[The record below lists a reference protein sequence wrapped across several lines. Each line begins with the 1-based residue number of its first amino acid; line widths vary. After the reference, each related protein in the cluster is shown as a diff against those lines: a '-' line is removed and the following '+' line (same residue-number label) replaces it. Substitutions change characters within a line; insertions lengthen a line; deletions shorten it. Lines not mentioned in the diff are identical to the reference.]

1 MKRLKAMV
9 DIYSSPNFETEFEPE
24 IIERGNK
31 VKLVIADVDGVLTDG
46 SIYKAIDPATLADIE
61 IKNFSIVDGAGVALA
76 RLLDLR
82 VAIISGRPSLA
93 TDARVKELK
102 IEDVYTGS
110 LNKMTPYEDL
120 KSKYSLND
128 EDIAFI
134 GDDIIDLNLMEN
146 VGAPIAVANAYHLVK
161 DTAIY
166 TTSLPGG
173 QGAFREAIDWLA
185 MCQGRYEE
193 GIQLMKNS
201 LLTK

>member
-1 MKRLKAMV
+1 MV
-9 DIYSSPNFETEFEPE
+9 DIYSSSNFEKEFETEV
-24 IIERGNK
+24 IERGNK

-46 SIYKAIDPATLADIE
+46 SVYKAKDPETLADIE
-61 IKNFSIVDGAGVALA
+61 FKQFSIVDGAGIALA

-82 VAIISGRPSLA
+82 VAIISGRPSSA

-102 IEDVYTGS
+102 IEDVYTGL
-110 LNKMTPYEDL
+110 LNKMIPYEDL

-161 DTAIY
+161 DIAIY
-166 TTSLPGG
+166 TTRLPGG

-201 LLTK
+201 LLNK

>member
-1 MKRLKAMV
+1 MV
-9 DIYSSPNFETEFEPE
+9 DIYSSPNFETEFKPE
-24 IIERGNK
+24 VIERGNK

-61 IKNFSIVDGAGVALA
+61 FKNFSIVDGAGIALA
-76 RLLDLR
+76 RLLDFR

-93 TDARVKELK
+93 TDSRVKELK

-134 GDDIIDLNLMEN
+134 GDDIIDLKLMEN
-146 VGAPIAVANAYHLVK
+146 VGAPIAVANAYHLIK
-161 DTAIY
+161 DIAIY
-166 TTSLPGG
+166 TTRLPGG

-193 GIQLMKNS
+193 GIQLMKDS

>member
-1 MKRLKAMV
+1 MV
-9 DIYSSPNFETEFEPE
+9 DIYSSPNFEMEFEPE
-24 IIERGNK
+24 VIERGNK

-61 IKNFSIVDGAGVALA
+61 FKKFSIVDGAGIALA

-82 VAIISGRPSLA
+82 VAIISGRPSSA

-161 DTAIY
+161 DIAIY
-166 TTSLPGG
+166 TTRLPGG
-173 QGAFREAIDWLA
+173 QGAFRETIDWIA
-185 MCQGRYEE
+185 MCQGRYEK
-193 GIQLMKNS
+193 GIQLMKES

>member
-1 MKRLKAMV
+1 MV
-9 DIYSSPNFETEFEPE
+9 DIYSSLNFETEFGSEV
-24 IIERGNK
+24 IERGKK

-46 SIYKAIDPATLADIE
+46 SIYKAKDPETLADIE
-61 IKNFSIVDGAGVALA
+61 FKQFSIVDGAGIALA

-82 VAIISGRPSLA
+82 VAIISGRPSSA
-93 TDARVKELK
+93 TDARAKELK
-102 IEDVYTGS
+102 IEDVYTGL
-110 LNKMTPYEDL
+110 LNKMIPYEDL

-161 DTAIY
+161 DIAIY
-166 TTSLPGG
+166 TTRLPGG

-193 GIQLMKNS
+193 GIQLMKDS

>member
-1 MKRLKAMV
+1 MV
-9 DIYSSPNFETEFEPE
+9 DIYSSSNFEKEFETEV
-24 IIERGNK
+24 IERGNK

-46 SIYKAIDPATLADIE
+46 SVYKAKDPATLADIE
-61 IKNFSIVDGAGVALA
+61 FKQFSIVDGAGIALA

-82 VAIISGRPSLA
+82 VAIISGRPSSA
-93 TDARVKELK
+93 TDARAKELK
-102 IEDVYTGS
+102 IEDVYTGL
-110 LNKMTPYEDL
+110 LNKMIPYEDL
-120 KSKYSLND
+120 KSKYFLND

-161 DTAIY
+161 DIAIY
-166 TTSLPGG
+166 TTRLPGG

-193 GIQLMKNS
+193 GIQLMKDS

>member
-1 MKRLKAMV
+1 MV
-9 DIYSSPNFETEFEPE
+9 DIYSSLNFETEFGSEV
-24 IIERGNK
+24 IERGKK

-46 SIYKAIDPATLADIE
+46 SIYKAKDPETLADIE
-61 IKNFSIVDGAGVALA
+61 FKQFSILDGAGIALA

-93 TDARVKELK
+93 TDARAKELK
-102 IEDVYTGS
+102 IEDVYTGL
-110 LNKMTPYEDL
+110 LNKMIPYEDL

-134 GDDIIDLNLMEN
+134 GDDIIDLSLMEN
-146 VGAPIAVANAYHLVK
+146 VGVPIAVANAYHLVK
-161 DTAIY
+161 DIAIY
-166 TTSLPGG
+166 TTRLPGG

-193 GIQLMKNS
+193 GIQLMKDS

>member
-1 MKRLKAMV
+1 MV
-9 DIYSSPNFETEFEPE
+9 DIYSSSNFEKDFEPKV
-24 IIERGNK
+24 IERAKK
-31 VKLVIADVDGVLTDG
+31 VKLVITDVDGVLTDG
-46 SIYKAIDPATLADIE
+46 SIYKGGNE
-61 IKNFSIVDGAGVALA
+61 ITYKSFNNFELKKFSVLDGAGVALA
-76 RLLDLR
+76 KLLDFHI
-82 VAIISGRPSLA
+82 AFISGRKSSA
-93 TDARVKELK
+93 TEIRANELN
-102 IEDVYTGS
+102 ITDVYNGT
-110 LNKMTPYEDL
+110 LNKMKPYKDL

-201 LLTK
+201 LLNK

>member
-1 MKRLKAMV
+1 MV
-9 DIYSSPNFETEFEPE
+9 DIYSSPNFETEFKPE
-24 IIERGNK
+24 VIERGNK

-61 IKNFSIVDGAGVALA
+61 FKNFSMVDGAGIALA
-76 RLLDLR
+76 RLLDLH

-161 DTAIY
+161 DIAIY
-166 TTSLPGG
+166 TTRLAGG

-193 GIQLMKNS
+193 GIQLMKDS

>member
-1 MKRLKAMV
+1 MV
-9 DIYSSPNFETEFEPE
+9 DIYSTPNFETEFEPE
-24 IIERGNK
+24 VIERGNK

-61 IKNFSIVDGAGVALA
+61 FKNFSIVDGAGIALA
-76 RLLDLR
+76 RLLDFR

-134 GDDIIDLNLMEN
+134 GDDIIDLKLMEN
-146 VGAPIAVANAYHLVK
+146 VGAPIAVANAYHLIK
-161 DTAIY
+161 DIAIY
-166 TTSLPGG
+166 TTRLPGG

-193 GIQLMKNS
+193 GIQLMKDS

>member
-1 MKRLKAMV
+1 MV
-9 DIYSSPNFETEFEPE
+9 DIYSSPNFETEFKPE
-24 IIERGNK
+24 VIERGNK

-46 SIYKAIDPATLADIE
+46 SIYKAIDPTTLADIE
-61 IKNFSIVDGAGVALA
+61 FKKFSIVDGAGIALA
-76 RLLDLR
+76 RLLDFR

-134 GDDIIDLNLMEN
+134 GDDIIDLKLMEN
-146 VGAPIAVANAYHLVK
+146 VGAPIAVANAYHLIK
-161 DTAIY
+161 DIAIY
-166 TTSLPGG
+166 TTCLPGG

-193 GIQLMKNS
+193 GIQLMKDS

>member
-1 MKRLKAMV
+1 MV
-9 DIYSSPNFETEFEPE
+9 DIYSSLNFETEFGSEV
-24 IIERGNK
+24 IERGKK

-46 SIYKAIDPATLADIE
+46 SIYKAKDPETLADIE
-61 IKNFSIVDGAGVALA
+61 FKQFSIVDGAGIALA

-102 IEDVYTGS
+102 IEDVYTGL
-110 LNKMTPYEDL
+110 LNKMIPYEDL

-161 DTAIY
+161 DIAIY
-166 TTSLPGG
+166 TTRLPGG

-193 GIQLMKNS
+193 GIQLMKDS

>member
-1 MKRLKAMV
+1 MV
-9 DIYSSPNFETEFEPE
+9 DIYSSPNFETEFETE
-24 IIERGNK
+24 VIERGNK

-46 SIYKAIDPATLADIE
+46 SVYKAKDPETLADIE
-61 IKNFSIVDGAGVALA
+61 FKQFSIVDGAGIALA

-82 VAIISGRPSLA
+82 VAIISGRPSSA
-93 TDARVKELK
+93 TDARAKELK
-102 IEDVYTGS
+102 IEDVYTGL
-110 LNKMTPYEDL
+110 LNKMIPYEDL

-146 VGAPIAVANAYHLVK
+146 VGAPIAVENAYHLVK
-161 DTAIY
+161 DIAIY
-166 TTSLPGG
+166 TTRLPGG

-193 GIQLMKNS
+193 GIQLMKDS

>member
-1 MKRLKAMV
+1 MV
-9 DIYSSPNFETEFEPE
+9 DIYSSPNFETEFKPE
-24 IIERGNK
+24 VIERGNK

-61 IKNFSIVDGAGVALA
+61 FKNFSIVDGAGIALA
-76 RLLDLR
+76 RLLDLH

-146 VGAPIAVANAYHLVK
+146 VGAPIAVANAYHLIK
-161 DTAIY
+161 DIAIY
-166 TTSLPGG
+166 TTRLPGG

-193 GIQLMKNS
+193 GIQLMKDS

>member
-1 MKRLKAMV
+1 MV
-9 DIYSSPNFETEFEPE
+9 DIYSTPNFETEFEPE

-61 IKNFSIVDGAGVALA
+61 FKNFSIVDGAGIALA
-76 RLLDLR
+76 RLLDFR

-146 VGAPIAVANAYHLVK
+146 VGAPIAVANAYHLIK
-161 DTAIY
+161 DIAIY
-166 TTSLPGG
+166 TTRLPGG

-193 GIQLMKNS
+193 GIQLMKDS

>member
-1 MKRLKAMV
+1 MV
-9 DIYSSPNFETEFEPE
+9 DIYSSSNFEKEFETEV
-24 IIERGNK
+24 IERGNK
-31 VKLVIADVDGVLTDG
+31 VKLVISDVDGVLTNG
-46 SIYKAIDPATLADIE
+46 SVYKAKDPATLADIE
-61 IKNFSIVDGAGVALA
+61 FKQFSIVDGAGIALA

-102 IEDVYTGS
+102 IEDVYTGL
-110 LNKMTPYEDL
+110 LNKMIPYEDL

-146 VGAPIAVANAYHLVK
+146 VGAPIAVANAYHLIK
-161 DTAIY
+161 DIAIY
-166 TTSLPGG
+166 TTRLPGG

-193 GIQLMKNS
+193 GIQLMKDS

>member
-1 MKRLKAMV
+1 MV

-24 IIERGNK
+24 VIERGNK

-61 IKNFSIVDGAGVALA
+61 FKKFSIVDGAGIALA

-82 VAIISGRPSLA
+82 VAIISGRPSSA

-102 IEDVYTGS
+102 IEDVYTGL
-110 LNKMTPYEDL
+110 LNKMIPYEDL

-161 DTAIY
+161 DIAIY
-166 TTSLPGG
+166 TTRLPGG

-193 GIQLMKNS
+193 GIQLMKDS

>member
-1 MKRLKAMV
+1 MV
-9 DIYSSPNFETEFEPE
+9 DIYSSPNFETEFETE
-24 IIERGNK
+24 VIERGNK

-46 SIYKAIDPATLADIE
+46 SVYKAKDPETLADIE
-61 IKNFSIVDGAGVALA
+61 FKQFSIVDGAGIALA

-82 VAIISGRPSLA
+82 VAIISGRPSSA

-110 LNKMTPYEDL
+110 LNKMIPYEDL

-161 DTAIY
+161 DIAIY
-166 TTSLPGG
+166 TTRLPGG

-193 GIQLMKNS
+193 GIQLMKDS

>member
-1 MKRLKAMV
+1 MV
-9 DIYSSPNFETEFEPE
+9 DIYSSPNFETEFETE
-24 IIERGNK
+24 VIERGNK

-46 SIYKAIDPATLADIE
+46 SVYKAKDPETLADIE
-61 IKNFSIVDGAGVALA
+61 FKQFSIVDGAGIALA

-82 VAIISGRPSLA
+82 VAIISGRPSSA

-110 LNKMTPYEDL
+110 LNKMTPYENL

-161 DTAIY
+161 DIAIY
-166 TTSLPGG
+166 TTRLPGG

-193 GIQLMKNS
+193 GIQLMKDS

>member
-1 MKRLKAMV
+1 MV
-9 DIYSSPNFETEFEPE
+9 DIYSSPNFETEFETE
-24 IIERGNK
+24 VIERGNK

-46 SIYKAIDPATLADIE
+46 SVYKAKDPATLADIE
-61 IKNFSIVDGAGVALA
+61 FKQFSIVDGAGIALA

-82 VAIISGRPSLA
+82 VAIISGRPSSA

-102 IEDVYTGS
+102 IEDVYTGL

-161 DTAIY
+161 DIAIY
-166 TTSLPGG
+166 TTRLPGG

-193 GIQLMKNS
+193 GIQLMKDS

>member
-1 MKRLKAMV
+1 MV

-24 IIERGNK
+24 VIERGNK

-61 IKNFSIVDGAGVALA
+61 FKNFSIVDGAGIALA
-76 RLLDLR
+76 RLLDFR

-161 DTAIY
+161 DIAIY
-166 TTSLPGG
+166 TTRLAGG

-193 GIQLMKNS
+193 GIQLMKDS

>member
-1 MKRLKAMV
+1 MMV
-9 DIYSSPNFETEFEPE
+9 DIYSSSNFESEFEPE
-24 IIERGNK
+24 VIERGKK

-46 SIYKAIDPATLADIE
+46 SIYKAKDPATSRDIE
-61 IKNFSIVDGAGVALA
+61 FKQFSIVDGAGIALA

-82 VAIISGRPSLA
+82 VAIISGRPSSA

-102 IEDVYTGS
+102 IADVYTGL

-120 KSKYSLND
+120 KLKYSLHD

-161 DTAIY
+161 DIAIY
-166 TTSLPGG
+166 ITRLSGG
-173 QGAFREAIDWLA
+173 QGAFREAIDWIA
-185 MCQGRYEE
+185 MCQGRYEK
-193 GIQLMKNS
+193 GIQLMKES

>member
-1 MKRLKAMV
+1 MV
-9 DIYSSPNFETEFEPE
+9 DIYSSLNFETEFGSEV
-24 IIERGNK
+24 IERGKK

-46 SIYKAIDPATLADIE
+46 SIYKAKDPETLADIE
-61 IKNFSIVDGAGVALA
+61 FKQFSILDGAGIALA

-82 VAIISGRPSLA
+82 VAIISGRPSSA
-93 TDARVKELK
+93 TDARAKELK
-102 IEDVYTGS
+102 IEDVYTGL
-110 LNKMTPYEDL
+110 LNKMIPYEDL

-134 GDDIIDLNLMEN
+134 GDDIIDLSLMEN
-146 VGAPIAVANAYHLVK
+146 VGVPIAVANAYHLVK
-161 DTAIY
+161 DIAIY
-166 TTSLPGG
+166 TTRLPGG

-193 GIQLMKNS
+193 GIQLMKDS

>member
-1 MKRLKAMV
+1 MV
-9 DIYSSPNFETEFEPE
+9 DIYSSSNFEKDFEPKV
-24 IIERGNK
+24 IERGKK
-31 VKLVIADVDGVLTDG
+31 VKLVITDVDGVLTDG
-46 SIYKAIDPATLADIE
+46 SIYKGGNE
-61 IKNFSIVDGAGVALA
+61 ITYKSFNNFELKKFSVLDGAGVALA
-76 RLLDLR
+76 RLLDFHI
-82 VAIISGRPSLA
+82 AFISGRKSSA
-93 TDARVKELK
+93 TEIRANELN
-102 IEDVYTGS
+102 ITDVYNGT
-110 LNKMTPYEDL
+110 LNKMTPYKDL
-120 KSKYSLND
+120 KSKYFLND

-161 DTAIY
+161 DKAIY

-201 LLTK
+201 LLNK

>member
-1 MKRLKAMV
+1 MV
-9 DIYSSPNFETEFEPE
+9 DIYSSLNFETEFGSEV
-24 IIERGNK
+24 IERGKK

-46 SIYKAIDPATLADIE
+46 SIYKAKDPETLADIE
-61 IKNFSIVDGAGVALA
+61 FKQFSIVDGAGIALA

-82 VAIISGRPSLA
+82 VAIISGRPSSA
-93 TDARVKELK
+93 TDARAKELK
-102 IEDVYTGS
+102 IEDVYTGL

-120 KSKYSLND
+120 KLKYSLHD

-161 DTAIY
+161 DIAIY

-173 QGAFREAIDWLA
+173 QGAFREAIDWIA
-185 MCQGRYEE
+185 MCQG
-193 GIQLMKNS
+193 
-201 LLTK
+201 

>member
-1 MKRLKAMV
+1 MV
-9 DIYSSPNFETEFEPE
+9 DIYSSLNFEKEFGSEV
-24 IIERGNK
+24 IERGKK

-46 SIYKAIDPATLADIE
+46 SIYKAKDPETLADIE
-61 IKNFSIVDGAGVALA
+61 FKQFSILDGAGIALA

-82 VAIISGRPSLA
+82 VAIISGRPSSA
-93 TDARVKELK
+93 TDARAKELK
-102 IEDVYTGS
+102 IEDVYTGL
-110 LNKMTPYEDL
+110 LNKMIPYEDL

-134 GDDIIDLNLMEN
+134 GDDIIDLSLMEN
-146 VGAPIAVANAYHLVK
+146 VGVPIAVANAYHLVK
-161 DTAIY
+161 DIAIY
-166 TTSLPGG
+166 TTRLPGG

-193 GIQLMKNS
+193 GIQLMKDS

>member
-1 MKRLKAMV
+1 
-9 DIYSSPNFETEFEPE
+9 
-24 IIERGNK
+24 
-31 VKLVIADVDGVLTDG
+31 
-46 SIYKAIDPATLADIE
+46 
-61 IKNFSIVDGAGVALA
+61 
-76 RLLDLR
+76 
-82 VAIISGRPSLA
+82 
-93 TDARVKELK
+93 
-102 IEDVYTGS
+102 
-110 LNKMTPYEDL
+110 MTPYKDL

-173 QGAFREAIDWLA
+173 QGAFREAIDWIA

>member
-1 MKRLKAMV
+1 MV
-9 DIYSSPNFETEFEPE
+9 DIYSSSNFEKEFETEV
-24 IIERGNK
+24 IERGNK

-46 SIYKAIDPATLADIE
+46 SVYKAKDPETLADIE
-61 IKNFSIVDGAGVALA
+61 FKQFSIVDGAGIALA

-82 VAIISGRPSLA
+82 VAIISGRPSSA
-93 TDARVKELK
+93 TDARAKELK

-161 DTAIY
+161 DIAIY
-166 TTSLPGG
+166 TTRLPGG

-193 GIQLMKNS
+193 GIQLMKDS

>member
-1 MKRLKAMV
+1 MV
-9 DIYSSPNFETEFEPE
+9 DIYSSSNFEKEFETEV
-24 IIERGNK
+24 IERGNK

-46 SIYKAIDPATLADIE
+46 SVYKAKDPETLADIE
-61 IKNFSIVDGAGVALA
+61 FKQFSIVDGAGIALA

-82 VAIISGRPSLA
+82 VAIISGRPSSA

-161 DTAIY
+161 DIAIY
-166 TTSLPGG
+166 TTRLPGG

-193 GIQLMKNS
+193 GIQLMKDS

>member
-1 MKRLKAMV
+1 MV
-9 DIYSSPNFETEFEPE
+9 DIYSSSNFEKEFETE

-31 VKLVIADVDGVLTDG
+31 VKLVISDVDGVLTDG
-46 SIYKAIDPATLADIE
+46 SVYKAKDPETLADIE
-61 IKNFSIVDGAGVALA
+61 FKQFSIVDGAGIALA

-82 VAIISGRPSLA
+82 VAIISGRPSSA

-102 IEDVYTGS
+102 IEDVYTGL
-110 LNKMTPYEDL
+110 LNKMIPYEDL

-161 DTAIY
+161 DIAIY
-166 TTSLPGG
+166 TTRLPGG

-193 GIQLMKNS
+193 GIQLMKDS